1 MKWQLNFL
9 EHPIAEFVVDP
20 EIDKE
25 ICEVVNMNDKVEVA
39 RDGGFCNS
47 KVGKRHASEHSEKKQ
62 ASSNLDRLHV

>member
-1 MKWQLNFL
+1 MALRLSFSKY
-9 EHPIAEFVVDP
+9 PVAELVVNP

-47 KVGKRHASEHSEKKQ
+47 KVG
-62 ASSNLDRLHV
+62 